1 MAYTA
6 PTLPWET
13 PELTNINRLPAG
25 SCLIP
30 YPDPAAA
37 ATYDRTRSDWYASL
51 NGTWSFRLYTR
62 PDEVPAAV
70 LEAQADESGFRSMP
84 VPSNWTLEDTGD
96 RPIYTNVKMPFENT
110 PPHVPEANPTGVYR
124 TTFAL
129 PKGWNGRRTV
139 VHFGGVESYYELYV
153 NGRFAGMAKDTRL
166 PSEFD
171 ITRLLAEGENTLA
184 VKVVRWSDSSYIEDQ
199 DQWWMAGIYRDVY
212 LYSTAPAYLADAGAR
227 ADYDYRARKGL
238 LAVDAHFAYVPVTDD
253 DPWAR
258 SGPTDAFTIEG
269 TLIDP
274 NETTVWSASARIDPS
289 FRVGEYDV
297 KLDATL
303 PGVRPWSSESPSL
316 YRLVLTLVAPDGSPV
331 ESRCIRVGFRRVELG
346 DRELLINGRPVLIR
360 GVNRHEHDDQRGKV
374 MTRELMLRDITTL
387 KRFNFNAVRTSHY
400 PDTMEWYDLCDEY
413 GIYLVDEANIEAH
426 ANYHSICRD
435 PRWARAFEERM
446 MRMVVRDRNH
456 PSVIAWSAG
465 NETGHGENHVRA
477 IERIRAYDPSR
488 PIHHEGEVKRWWHQ
502 RGNEYNGGRNRSND
516 LINPMYPTIESI
528 VEHAVES
535 RDPRPVILCEYSHAM
550 GNSNGSLAEY
560 WDAFERFHGLQG
572 GFIWEWVDH
581 GIKQTDEKGREYW
594 AYGGDFGEEIHDSNF
609 VADGL
614 VWPDRTPHPAM
625 HEFRKLA
632 QPLAVRALS
641 VGEGRFVVVSK
652 QDFTSLDWLEGRWQ
666 LEVEGEPVDG
676 GELPPLEVPPAG
688 ELVVKIDY
696 RDPEALERPEA
707 YLRFTFTAREAT
719 SWCDAGHEVGWEQ
732 FRANDL
738 RLPSPV
744 ERGDGAFGSPLAS
757 AGAGSQAGPS
767 TITVADE
774 PELAIAIESTTLV
787 ERGPS
792 LNLFRATTDNDGIRG
807 WAGQEDKPMGQ
818 WLAAGLDAL
827 RLVERDVE
835 RPAGAGGGTR
845 TDGGTPPLFVERTKY
860 VGSDENA
867 VISCEQ
873 TIRRAGPALLRFD
886 VAVDAPSSLPSLP
899 RIGVIL
905 ETVPGFERLEW
916 FGRGPWENHIDRKE
930 GYPVGRY
937 RGSVAEQYVP
947 YIMPQENGSKCE
959 VRWFELSNGTHV
971 LRFVADPFFEFSAHH
986 FTPADLFACR
996 HANEVEDRLRPQTV
1010 VSIDHRQRGVGTG
1023 SCGPQ
1028 TRGPYCI
1035 APGRYEF
1042 GFWMEVRQ
1050 A

>member
-1 MAYTA
+1 MAFTA
-6 PTLPWET
+6 PTPPWET
-13 PELTNINRLPAG
+13 PEITNINRLPAG
-25 SCLIP
+25 SCLVP
-30 YPDPAAA
+30 YPDPETAAS
-37 ATYDRTRSDWYASL
+37 YDRTRSDWFLSL
-51 NGTWSFRLYTR
+51 GGTWAFRLYGK
-62 PDEVPAAV
+62 PDDVPSSALDAK
-70 LEAQADESGFRSMP
+70 ADESGFRSMP

-96 RPIYTNVKMPFENT
+96 RPIYTNVKMPFDNT

-124 TTFAL
+124 TTFSL
-129 PKGWNGRRTV
+129 PGAWSGRRV
-139 VHFGGVESYYELYV
+139 VIHFGGVESYYELYV

-171 ITRLLAEGENTLA
+171 ITRLLTTGENSLA
-184 VKVVRWSDSSYIEDQ
+184 VKVIRWSDSSYIEDQ

-212 LYSTAPAYLADAGAR
+212 LYSTAPAHLADAGAR
-227 ADYDYRARKGL
+227 ADYDYRSREGL
-238 LAVDAHFAYVPVTDD
+238 LSVDAHFAYVPVNDD
-253 DPWAR
+253 DPWAQ
-258 SGPTDAFTIEG
+258 SGPTAAFTVHAA
-269 TLIDP
+269 LIDP
-274 NETTVWSASARIDPS
+274 DEATIWADSTRIDPS
-289 FRVGEYDV
+289 FRVSEYDV
-297 KLDATL
+297 ELGATL
-303 PGVRPWSSESPSL
+303 AGVTPWSSESPTL
-316 YRLVLTLVAPDGSPV
+316 YRLVLTLVGPDGSRV

-426 ANYHSICRD
+426 ANYHTICRD

-456 PSVIAWSAG
+456 PSIIAWSAG
-465 NETGHGENHVRA
+465 NESGHGENHVRA
-477 IERIRAYDPSR
+477 IERVRAYDPSR
-488 PIHHEGEVKRWWHQ
+488 PIHHEGEVKQWWHQ
-502 RGNEYNGGRNRSND
+502 RGNQYAGGRNRSND

-528 VEHAVES
+528 VEHAVDS

-560 WDAFERFHGLQG
+560 WDAFERYPGLQG

-581 GIKQTDEKGREYW
+581 GIRRTDEQGREYW
-594 AYGGDFGEEIHDSNF
+594 AYGGDFGEQIHDSNF

-632 QPLAVRALS
+632 QPLAVRARS
-641 VGEGRFVVVSK
+641 VREGRFTVVSK
-652 QDFTSLDWLEGRWQ
+652 QDFTSLDWLEGRWR
-666 LEVEGEPVDG
+666 LEVEGEPIDG
-676 GELPPLEVPPAG
+676 GELPPLEIPPDG
-688 ELVVKIDY
+688 ELAVKVDY
-696 RDPEALERPEA
+696 EDPDALARPEA
-707 YLRFTFTAREAT
+707 YVTFTFTAREAT
-719 SWCDAGHEVGWEQ
+719 AWCEAGHEVAWEQ

-738 RLPSPV
+738 RPPSPAD
-744 ERGDGAFGSPLAS
+744 RPPDAS
-757 AGAGSQAGPS
+757 TASGPA
-767 TITVADE
+767 ITVSDE
-774 PELAIAIESTTLV
+774 PELAIALDTTPLV

-807 WAGQEDKPMGQ
+807 WAGQEEKPMGQ

-827 RLVERDVE
+827 RLVDRQVE
-835 RPAGAGGGTR
+835 RPANGGA
-845 TDGGTPPLFVERTKY
+845 DGSVPLLVERTKY
-860 VGSDENA
+860 VGSDEKA
-867 VISCEQ
+867 VIACEQ

-886 VAVDAPSSLPSLP
+886 VAVDVPASLPSLP

-905 ETVPGFERLEW
+905 ETVPGFEQLSW

-937 RGSVAEQYVP
+937 AGTVAEQYVP

-959 VRWFELSNGTHV
+959 VRWFELSNGEHV
-971 LRFVADPFFEFSAHH
+971 LRFVADPNFEFSTHH

-996 HANEVEDRLRPQTV
+996 HTNEVEDRLRPQTI

-1042 GFWMEVRQ
+1042 GFWLEARPV
-1050 A
+1050 